1 MVLFMAM
8 FERLRNDLMG
18 TLMVIAA
25 LVPTVGLIF
34 NLGRN
39 AAGRRRAR

>member
-1 MVLFMAM
+1 MAFFMDM

-25 LVPTVGLIF
+25 LVPVVGLIF
-34 NLGRN
+34 K
-39 AAGRRRAR
+39 AGRIAATRRKAR